1 MLKYV
6 SQILTKFSPQ
16 QRILALL
23 LLLFSIVLMT
33 NGTDLIN
40 TIKSTPKELQTTV
53 KNQQLQIQLL
63 QEETTKLNE
72 SIIENQ
78 RQCTNK
84 IIEREKQIAS
94 EIDVIMKIANQRTEY
109 LKIETDS
116 SNNKTLQVVKVDNR
130 VDYILSNLSDLK
142 NSLTKK

>member
-6 SQILTKFSPQ
+6 SLILTKFTPQ

-23 LLLFSIVLMT
+23 LLLLSIVLMT

-94 EIDVIMKIANQRTEY
+94 EIDVIMRIASQRTEY
-109 LKIETDS
+109 LKIEQDS
-116 SNNKTLQVVKVDNR
+116 SNNKTTQVIQVDNR
-130 VDYILSNLSDLK
+130 MDKMMSNLQDLK
-142 NSLTKK
+142 QSLSKK